1 MPLFYYTLSFWLGI
15 KYQKY
20 QSWSWWLP
28 IYRELSYEQLDSFIH
43 ELNWRDIDKTIAAG
57 NISISYVSEWK
68 SLSRVRLFE
77 TLWTVAP
84 QASLYTGFSR
94 EGCWNGLPCPPP
106 GDLTIP
112 GIEPRSPTLQ
122 AISLPIELPEK
133 LIIYDFVY
141 NHKAKIYLYVCINK
155 QTYSQI
161 LFFINIITMLLTITI
176 RKIMIKTILCSPG
189 SCSY

>member
-161 LFFINIITMLLTITI
+161 LFFYQNNYYVINN
-176 RKIMIKTILCSPG
+176 
-189 SCSY
+189 YN

>member
-94 EGCWNGLPCPPP
+94 EGCWNGLPCTPP
-106 GDLTIP
+106 GDLTSP

>member
-28 IYRELSYEQLDSFIH
+28 IYWELCYEQLDSSIH

-77 TLWTVAP
+77 TLWTVALCTWDSVHGILQRGMLEWVAMP
-84 QASLYTGFSR
+84 SSR
-94 EGCWNGLPCPPP
+94 GSYHPRDWTQVSYIA
-106 GDLTIP
+106 GD
-112 GIEPRSPTLQ
+112 
-122 AISLPIELPEK
+122 
-133 LIIYDFVY
+133 
-141 NHKAKIYLYVCINK
+141 
-155 QTYSQI
+155 
-161 LFFINIITMLLTITI
+161 FFTNWATREAHHIWFWI
-176 RKIMIKTILCSPG
+176 
-189 SCSY
+189 